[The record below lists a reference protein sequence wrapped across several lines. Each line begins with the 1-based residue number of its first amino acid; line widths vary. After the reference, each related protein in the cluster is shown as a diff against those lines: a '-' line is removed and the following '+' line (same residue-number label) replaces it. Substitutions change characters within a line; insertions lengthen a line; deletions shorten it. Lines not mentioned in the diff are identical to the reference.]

1 MSHPG
6 HAGPSFGQTEI
17 LYSIVI
23 IPPPFLFEHDFD
35 FGGGSEDGGGN
46 LIAILKQSD
55 NMSILKQIDSFLV
68 DHSRVELFIRMAHL
82 HKIAYHWLMQL
93 MVSTI

>member
-17 LYSIVI
+17 LYSI

-35 FGGGSEDGGGN
+35 FGGGSGDSGGN
-46 LIAILKQSD
+46 LIAILKQ
-55 NMSILKQIDSFLV
+55 IDRKRKSL
-68 DHSRVELFIRMAHL
+68 LFIYSIDPSSELILRR
-82 HKIAYHWLMQL
+82 
-93 MVSTI
+93 S